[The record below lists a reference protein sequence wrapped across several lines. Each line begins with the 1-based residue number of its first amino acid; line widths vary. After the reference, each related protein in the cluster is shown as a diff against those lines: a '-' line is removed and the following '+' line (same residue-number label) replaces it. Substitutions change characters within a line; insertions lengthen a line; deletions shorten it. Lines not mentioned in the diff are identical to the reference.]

1 MYAQKTAPPRSFV
14 RDAPYTPPFQNLI
27 SEEKPASGA
36 AARRARALRSH
47 PPDMYI
53 YIDPGGETPQPGQI
67 LQLHE
72 GPFLTQP
79 GLTYVS
85 MLWGS
90 LPSALLKPLVYGT
103 RLRG

>member
-14 RDAPYTPPFQNLI
+14 RGAPYTPPFQNLMT
-27 SEEKPASGA
+27 EETPAGG

-72 GPFLTQP
+72 GPFLTHP

-85 MLWGS
+85 TLPGS
-90 LPSALLKPLVYGT
+90 LPSALTNPLV
-103 RLRG
+103 